1 MKISE
6 LLTPALIKLDL
17 ASLDKD
23 ELFEEMVQIFV
34 ANGQVSDRAAAVRI
48 LQEREAKMSTGVGN
62 GIGIPHGKLP
72 EAKQSLLALGIS
84 RQGIDYDAL
93 DGEPVHIVLVIFA
106 QPDNPGQHI
115 ELLAEI
121 SRLFGIPGFSDRILA
136 AATPQEV
143 LDIIRSE
150 E

>member
-1 MKISE
+1 MKISD
-6 LLTPALIKLDL
+6 LLTPALIQLEL
-17 ASLDKD
+17 VSQDKD
-23 ELFEEMVQIFV
+23 ELFEEMVSLLA
-34 ANGQVSDRAAAVRI
+34 ANGLIADRAAAVRV
-48 LQEREAKMSTGVGN
+48 LQEREEKMSTGVGN

-72 EAKQSLLALGIS
+72 GARQALLALGIS
-84 RQGIDYDAL
+84 HAGIDYDAL

-121 SRLFGIPGFSDRILA
+121 SRLFSIPGFSDRLMA
-136 AATPQEV
+136 AATPQEA
-143 LDIIRSE
+143 LEIIKSE